1 MAMYRRTIREQLFK
15 LLFRFDFLSGEE
27 MKEQEE
33 LFFDSGDQ
41 TFTDADRAEIAGKL
55 ESILAHR
62 EEIDREIAE
71 RSEGWSLDRM
81 GKVELTLLRLAVYE
95 MKYDES
101 VPEKIA
107 INEAVELAKKYED
120 YIISMRR
127 YFHENPEL
135 SDHEDATVERL
146 SEELKKLDVEHVIVP
161 HGGILATIKGKEWIM
176 VSYLWHQTRDN
187 SRWYVW
193 WIRYNHIIAFILSH

>member
-107 INEAVELAKKYED
+107 INEAVELARRFGQDGAPAFVNAILSRFTAEGEKKYEQQKAL
-120 YIISMRR
+120 RT
-127 YFHENPEL
+127 EKQ
-135 SDHEDATVERL
+135 A
-146 SEELKKLDVEHVIVP
+146 EEAAPDRNRPRNSGAQVHIV
-161 HGGILATIKGKEWIM
+161 H
-176 VSYLWHQTRDN
+176 TRKQ
-187 SRWYVW
+187 
-193 WIRYNHIIAFILSH
+193 AK